1 MAPMAD
7 SIKPSTRRSPINRL
21 VRRIRRVGGLVFDQ
35 VVWRIDRLFDY
46 RHGTDTSGIIN
57 VNDLRVSN
65 ANIRHAQPYEPT
77 PTNVFKR
84 ALSSL
89 PIKHEEYIFID
100 CGSGKGRTLLLA
112 SHFPF
117 SKIVGIEFCEDLHHT
132 AARNLAKY
140 KGQGRRCSAIES
152 ICIDA
157 SEYEFPDANLVVFF
171 FNPFDEAI
179 IASVLMHLKKVSD
192 RRKVYLIY
200 CEAKFSNVIDTMG
213 AFPHRKHIALPRWVM
228 RRPGAL
234 KSLIMYSNQSLP
246 PA

>member
-1 MAPMAD
+1 VAD
-7 SIKPSTRRSPINRL
+7 SSKPSTRRSPVDRL
-21 VRRIRRVGGLVFDQ
+21 VRRLRRVGGLVFDQ
-35 VVWRIDRLFDY
+35 VVWRIDRIFDY

-65 ANIRHAQPYEPT
+65 ANIHHAQPYEPT
-77 PTNVFKR
+77 PINVFKR

-100 CGSGKGRTLLLA
+100 CGSGKGRALLLA

-117 SKIVGIEFCEDLHHT
+117 SKIIGIEFCEDLHHT

-140 KGQGRRCSAIES
+140 KSRGRRCSAVES
-152 ICIDA
+152 ICIDV
-157 SEYEFPDANLVVFF
+157 SEYEFPDANLVIYFN
-171 FNPFDEAI
+171 NPFDETI
-179 IASVLMHLKKVSD
+179 IVPVLVNLKEVSE

-200 CEAKFSNVIDTMG
+200 CEAVFSKVIDAMG
-213 AFPHRKHIALPRWVM
+213 TLPHRKHIALPRWVM
-228 RRPGAL
+228 RRPGAF

-246 PA
+246 PS